1 MMASD
6 NFAKSSLGS
15 GTMSFE
21 DLQKTV
27 MRIDKDLPAGYNLEE
42 ELQAEVG
49 EDDALFKDPNVSI
62 NLNDLK

>member
-21 DLQKTV
+21 DIQKTV
-27 MRIDKDLPAGYNLEE
+27 MRIDNSGENDNLEE

-49 EDDALFKDPNVSI
+49 EDDALFKDPHVSI

>member
-1 MMASD
+1 MASD

-21 DLQKTV
+21 DIQKTV

>member
-21 DLQKTV
+21 DIQKTV